1 MIRKSGIAATAL
13 AVGMVLAFAN
23 EAAAEGA
30 YVSLM
35 GGYSF
40 LNDSTIGAER
50 DDLNTSVDAITLE
63 DSSAIFG
70 GAIGYSFKEPW
81 RVEVEATYQKYD
93 VEQLLNS
100 VKVLVAATGDV
111 GVISASINGIYEYRQ
126 PDMPVTP
133 YIGAG
138 LGAIYA
144 DANDVKVTGRSTL
157 NDSAYAPT
165 AVLMLGVGYDLTEA
179 VALTAGYRLQG
190 IGYLDGSN
198 TRSNGSKI
206 SGEADFLLVHSATAG
221 LRFSF

>member
-13 AVGMVLAFAN
+13 AAGMVLAFAN
-23 EAAAEGA
+23 GAAAEGG
-30 YVSLM
+30 YVSVM

-50 DDLNTSVDAITLE
+50 DDLSGSVDAITLE

-70 GAIGYSFKEPW
+70 GAIGYNFKGPW
-81 RVEVEATYQKYD
+81 RVEVEATYQEYD

-100 VKVLVAATGDV
+100 VKVLVPATGDV
-111 GVISASINGIYEYRQ
+111 GVISAGINGIYDIKQ
-126 PDMPVTP
+126 SDMPVTP

-138 LGAIYA
+138 VGAIYA
-144 DANDVKVTGRSTL
+144 DANDVKVAGRSTL
-157 NDSAYAPT
+157 NDQAFAPT
-165 AVLMLGVGYDLTEA
+165 AVLMLGVGYDLTES

-198 TRSNGSKI
+198 TRSNGSNI
-206 SGEADFLLVHSATAG
+206 SGEADVLLVHTATAG
-221 LRFSF
+221 LRFNF